1 MIKILSLF
9 ILSAFVISFIGKNII
24 LYKHYKINPFVIKKG
39 NKESKT
45 KKIEGMLM
53 ISFYLWAII
62 LIIENFNIEL
72 VPSLYSNIIVGYLG
86 IILML
91 IALVLFIVSVKTM
104 KTSWR
109 VGIDKENKTKL
120 VTNGIFSISRNPV
133 FLSFDLILISLV
145 LVYPN
150 IIVLLLSVIDIYSI
164 NLQIKEEEKH
174 LINEFGDEYKKYCK
188 KVRRY
193 I

>member
-1 MIKILSLF
+1 
-9 ILSAFVISFIGKNII
+9 
-24 LYKHYKINPFVIKKG
+24 
-39 NKESKT
+39 
-45 KKIEGMLM
+45 M

-62 LIIENFNIEL
+62 LIIENFNIKL

-86 IILML
+86 IVLML

-150 IIVLLLSVIDIYSI
+150 VIVLLLSVIDIYSI

-174 LINEFGDEYKKYCK
+174 LINQFGDEYKKYCK